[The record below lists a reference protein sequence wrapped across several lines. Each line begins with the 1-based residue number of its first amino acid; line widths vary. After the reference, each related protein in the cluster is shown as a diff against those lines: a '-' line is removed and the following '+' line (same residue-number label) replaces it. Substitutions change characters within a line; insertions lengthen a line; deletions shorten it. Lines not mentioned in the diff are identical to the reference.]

1 MKGII
6 RGSKQWVLNYLD
18 FSSSLTGLIWT
29 IKTHMLELVCDRK
42 LSLNK
47 SAVGKSIAEPV

>member
-1 MKGII
+1 MQGII
-6 RGSKQWVLNYLD
+6 RGSKQWVYLD

-29 IKTHMLELVCDRK
+29 IKIHILELVCDRK

-47 SAVGKSIAEPV
+47 SAAGKSIAEPV

>member
-6 RGSKQWVLNYLD
+6 RAFKPWVLNYLD
-18 FSSSLTGLIWT
+18 FSSSLTGLILN
-29 IKTHMLELVCDRK
+29 IKTQILELVCDRK

-47 SAVGKSIAEPV
+47 SAAGKCIAEPV